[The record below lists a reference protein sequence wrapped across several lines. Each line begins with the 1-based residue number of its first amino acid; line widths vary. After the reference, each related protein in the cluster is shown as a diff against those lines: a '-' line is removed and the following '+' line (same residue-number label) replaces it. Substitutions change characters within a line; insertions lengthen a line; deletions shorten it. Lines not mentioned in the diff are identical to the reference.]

1 MYWFHLKSP
10 AILIDPIQSLL
21 QLFGQ
26 FYVVVVV
33 VVCLFVLFCFS
44 LILYP
49 CTKGKLEKKE
59 GKTL

>member
-33 VVCLFVLFCFS
+33 VVVCLFVLFCFFFFFS
-44 LILYP
+44 DFVPMY
-49 CTKGKLEKKE
+49 
-59 GKTL
+59 